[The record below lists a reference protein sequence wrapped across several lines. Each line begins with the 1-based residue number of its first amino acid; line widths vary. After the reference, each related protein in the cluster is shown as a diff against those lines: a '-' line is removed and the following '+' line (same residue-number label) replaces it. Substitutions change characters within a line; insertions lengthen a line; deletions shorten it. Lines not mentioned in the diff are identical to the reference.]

1 MIREILKDRCVGCGK
16 CEISCIVGCIS
27 SKENRKR
34 EIDSSACVSCGACTL
49 VCPMNAVIEKAA

>member
-1 MIREILKDRCVGCGK
+1 MI
-16 CEISCIVGCIS
+16 
-27 SKENRKR
+27 R